1 MDFEEKK
8 TVYLNIFNWVF
19 GFSDTRLIQIF
30 SHFLLIAINKL
41 FPAEV
46 VNIFVDMIIYMLSE
60 KFLSHKI
67 SKDLPVQ

>member
-8 TVYLNIFNWVF
+8 TYQNIFDLVL